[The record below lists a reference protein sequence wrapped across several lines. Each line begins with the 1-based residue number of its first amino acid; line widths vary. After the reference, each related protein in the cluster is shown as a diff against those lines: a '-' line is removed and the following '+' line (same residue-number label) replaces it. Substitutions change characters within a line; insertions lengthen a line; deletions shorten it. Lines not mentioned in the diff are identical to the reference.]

1 MIEPGGMG
9 WVAVPSLPS
18 ISELHE
24 ALFSLVLPQLS
35 LTFTNAILLTALL
48 ASDHFGERA
57 AHVTPAR
64 LSVTSGLANT
74 LLTPLGAFPMCHGAG
89 GVTAHYRFGAR
100 SGGAPLMLG
109 LLLLGLVVLPGNV
122 GLTLLSSIPMAG
134 LGALLLVTAWQLAIT
149 KRLFDCRASCV
160 PVIVVTA
167 ALTVWVNPFWGL
179 LAGGVTEWGRKM
191 VLRRLSERT
200 A

>member
-1 MIEPGGMG
+1 
-9 WVAVPSLPS
+9 
-18 ISELHE
+18 
-24 ALFSLVLPQLS
+24 
-35 LTFTNAILLTALL
+35 
-48 ASDHFGERA
+48 
-57 AHVTPAR
+57 
-64 LSVTSGLANT
+64 
-74 LLTPLGAFPMCHGAG
+74 
-89 GVTAHYRFGAR
+89 
-100 SGGAPLMLG
+100 MLG

-167 ALTVWVNPFWGL
+167 ALTVWVNPFWG
-179 LAGGVTEWGRKM
+179 AACGGVTEWGRKM